1 MSSNGTRMVIVKLAN
16 GATDVRSLLVGV
28 MYGSAGLTMTLLA
41 IGVAGGN
48 ENTLHFVLSVS
59 AEAIEARRVVI
70 AGIAYPIMDEGDR
83 NGLKSP
89 RTLAMS

>member
-1 MSSNGTRMVIVKLAN
+1 
-16 GATDVRSLLVGV
+16 
-28 MYGSAGLTMTLLA
+28 
-41 IGVAGGN
+41 
-48 ENTLHFVLSVS
+48 LSVS
-59 AEAIEARRVVI
+59 AEAIEARSVVI

>member
-1 MSSNGTRMVIVKLAN
+1 MSSNGTRMVIVKLAR

-48 ENTLHFVLSVS
+48 ENTLHLVLSVS

-70 AGIAYPIMDEGDR
+70 AGI
-83 NGLKSP
+83 SP
-89 RTLAMS
+89 PLS